1 MLGYYP
7 QYMSV
12 IFDDVEQ
19 TQIMKE
25 LISQAENSEEIKEIT
40 DDFMY
45 EPGEETIDGVHFSCI
60 DPATYEKYFND
71 FDDLPI
77 FGGDKGLLFF
87 EANKIDENG
96 VKGELDDLDSLKE
109 VMTEKH
115 GWTKERFEEMF
126 DELIEDGAVE
136 IDCNWK
142 TKKVYISVNSERYYW

>member
-19 TQIMKE
+19 SQIIKE
-25 LISQAENSEEIKEIT
+25 LISKAENSEEIKEIV

-71 FDDLPI
+71 FDDLSI

-87 EANKIDENG
+87 EAHKVEENG
-96 VKGELDDLDSLKE
+96 AEGELDELDFLKE
-109 VMTEKH
+109 LMIEKYN
-115 GWTKERFEEMF
+115 WTKKRFDDVF
-126 DELIEDGAVE
+126 DELLDDEAVE
-136 IDCNWK
+136 AYCDWR
-142 TKKVYISVNSERYYW
+142 TKKVSINVNTERYYW